1 MFIEK
6 LSIESFGSL
15 SSVSYDLKPGI
26 NIFHGKNECG
36 KSTLA
41 AFIKFVFY
49 GLCGKIPD
57 QSMSEKSRYT
67 NWDHG
72 ISGGNL
78 IINDG
83 GKRYRIERRLTPA
96 AKASGKETVKI
107 IDLESGAEVYN
118 GKCPGEVF
126 FGVSEEIFSQT
137 AFSAQGSG
145 SVVDAEKMNNAIDNI
160 LFSGNEAV
168 SVKSALKKLDEARVF
183 LLHKNQ
189 KGGKIYNIDRTLEE
203 LEERIAK
210 AEENESF
217 LDAKNR
223 SLNESRRQNEENKQ
237 LLRETE
243 DKLTHYEAATVLS
256 RFADLDGKKTAF
268 QSALSHA
275 GAMRTKHTHKGFMP
289 GYDYLDSLKKLE
301 SDLAIAENER
311 RSFAQQKEAFALTSL
326 SPAQQKIFKAVEEAG
341 GKEKAEKSLRAAGNK
356 RKSKI
361 RNTVFF
367 TLLSVI
373 TAVLSVAAGV
383 MGIFSESPAILYG
396 IYGVTAL
403 FLLITLVLATSL
415 ASRKHIEY
423 YQKFSASTLED
434 ALSNLESAILAEK
447 AVREEDERY
456 NDLCQR
462 LSNSEKK
469 KDALVT
475 TAKTLLGKWEL
486 PYTDLTSLAVGIQ
499 AVTDGIDELEAAALR
514 LRDAK
519 LSFESAE
526 SALKGFSRQEYE
538 EILRKTAYVGEVKA
552 EEVDDLKRKKM
563 FYSKKGIAIEERIR
577 TLELE
582 IASRTAV
589 TENSDELKEVLAEEE
604 TRREEYVDKY
614 KAYVL
619 AYEAIRQ
626 SGERLRARIAPT
638 LSESASKLMQ
648 ESTLGK
654 YADIGVDNTMTLSF
668 RTSDAA
674 PSRQVGFMSAGTKA
688 LTYISLRLSLI
699 RMLFKETTPPTVFD
713 EAFSWLDKD
722 RMTAMMSILK
732 TYASDTQVIVMTC
745 CDREYEAC
753 TDKSAVNLI
762 EIRS

>member
-326 SPAQQKIFKAVEEAG
+326 SPAQQKIFRQK
-341 GKEKAEKSLRAAGNK
+341 RASAPQE
-356 RKSKI
+356 
-361 RNTVFF
+361 T
-367 TLLSVI
+367 
-373 TAVLSVAAGV
+373 
-383 MGIFSESPAILYG
+383 SESPRSEIPSFSLCFR
-396 IYGVTAL
+396 L
-403 FLLITLVLATSL
+403 SPPFFLLPLVLWASSL
-415 ASRKHIEY
+415 KALP
-423 YQKFSASTLED
+423 FSTAST
-434 ALSNLESAILAEK
+434 
-447 AVREEDERY
+447 V
-456 NDLCQR
+456 
-462 LSNSEKK
+462 
-469 KDALVT
+469 
-475 TAKTLLGKWEL
+475 
-486 PYTDLTSLAVGIQ
+486 
-499 AVTDGIDELEAAALR
+499 
-514 LRDAK
+514 
-519 LSFESAE
+519 
-526 SALKGFSRQEYE
+526 
-538 EILRKTAYVGEVKA
+538 
-552 EEVDDLKRKKM
+552 
-563 FYSKKGIAIEERIR
+563 
-577 TLELE
+577 
-582 IASRTAV
+582 
-589 TENSDELKEVLAEEE
+589 
-604 TRREEYVDKY
+604 
-614 KAYVL
+614 
-619 AYEAIRQ
+619 
-626 SGERLRARIAPT
+626 
-638 LSESASKLMQ
+638 
-648 ESTLGK
+648 
-654 YADIGVDNTMTLSF
+654 
-668 RTSDAA
+668 
-674 PSRQVGFMSAGTKA
+674 
-688 LTYISLRLSLI
+688 
-699 RMLFKETTPPTVFD
+699 
-713 EAFSWLDKD
+713 
-722 RMTAMMSILK
+722 
-732 TYASDTQVIVMTC
+732 
-745 CDREYEAC
+745 
-753 TDKSAVNLI
+753 
-762 EIRS
+762 